1 MKFWE
6 KHDKVIDLAE
16 EGELS
21 EAQELAVKVMMKEG
35 ELRYREYLISV
46 FKRVEETLKE
56 SGEPKPKLSIQSF
69 IKFVEDEPIEVI
81 K

>member
-1 MKFWE
+1 VKFWE

-16 EGELS
+16 EGPLS
-21 EAQELAVKVMMKEG
+21 EAQELAVKLMMKEG

-46 FKRVEETLKE
+46 FKRIDETLKE
-56 SGEPKPKLSIQSF
+56 SGEPKPKLSIESF
-69 IKFVEDEPIEVI
+69 IKFLEDEPIEVI